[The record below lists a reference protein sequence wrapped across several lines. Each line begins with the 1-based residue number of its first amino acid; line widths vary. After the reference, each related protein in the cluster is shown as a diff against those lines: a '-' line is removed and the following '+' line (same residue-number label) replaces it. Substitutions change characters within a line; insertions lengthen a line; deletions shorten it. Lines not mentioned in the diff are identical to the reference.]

1 MAMPAGLSHWLAMGG
16 YAAYV
21 WPAYG
26 VAAVV
31 IGGLALVSILSARAA
46 RRELLRLQPD
56 EPRGRG

>member
-1 MAMPAGLSHWLAMGG
+1 MPAGLSHWLAMGG

-31 IGGLALVSILSARAA
+31 IGGLALVSILSARSA

-56 EPRGRG
+56 QPRGRG

>member
-1 MAMPAGLSHWLAMGG
+1 MPADLSHWLAMGG
-16 YAAYV
+16 YEAYV
-21 WPAYG
+21 WPAYA
-26 VAAVV
+26 VAVVV

>member
-1 MAMPAGLSHWLAMGG
+1 MPEALSHWLAMGG

-26 VAAVV
+26 LAAAI
-31 IGGLALVSILSARAA
+31 IGGLALASILSARAA
-46 RRELLRLQPD
+46 RQELQRLQQD

>member
-1 MAMPAGLSHWLAMGG
+1 MPAGLSHWLAMGG